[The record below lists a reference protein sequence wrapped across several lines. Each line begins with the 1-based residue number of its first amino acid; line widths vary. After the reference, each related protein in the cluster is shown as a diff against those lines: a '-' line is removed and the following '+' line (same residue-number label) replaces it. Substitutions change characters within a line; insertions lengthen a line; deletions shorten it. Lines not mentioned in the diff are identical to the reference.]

1 MSFCSIVCIL
11 SIIDKKENENGVND
25 AQDISK
31 DQQEIGCNTA
41 FSCQLDRAG
50 KQEQEKDVLNTIYLI
65 DDTIA
70 DEHHDRGDGNTQ
82 EARISKDQRKASF
95 CHIRIPFFFYCYFN
109 IKLKYN
115 Q

>member
-1 MSFCSIVCIL
+1 MSFFSIVCIL

-50 KQEQEKDVLNTIYLI
+50 KRCI
-65 DDTIA
+65 
-70 DEHHDRGDGNTQ
+70 EHHIFDG
-82 EARISKDQRKASF
+82 RYDSGRAS
-95 CHIRIPFFFYCYFN
+95 
-109 IKLKYN
+109 
-115 Q
+115 

>member
-1 MSFCSIVCIL
+1 MSFFSIVCIL

-31 DQQEIGCNTA
+31 DQQEIGCDTA

-50 KQEQEKDVLNTIYLI
+50 KQEQEKDVLNTIYLM

-70 DEHHDRGDGNTQ
+70 GEHHDRGDGNTQ
-82 EARISKDQRKASF
+82 EAGISKDQRKASF
-95 CHIRIPFFFYCYFN
+95 YHVRTPFFFNYYFN
-109 IKLKYN
+109 IKLKCN